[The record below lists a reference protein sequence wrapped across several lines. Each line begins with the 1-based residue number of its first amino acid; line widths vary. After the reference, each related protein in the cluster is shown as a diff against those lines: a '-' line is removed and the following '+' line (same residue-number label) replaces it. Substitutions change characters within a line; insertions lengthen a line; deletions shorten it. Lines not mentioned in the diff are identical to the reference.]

1 MHEIEAGSAN
11 NIERAE
17 NLYSQNKVLLEER
30 DRFLN
35 QAKDLIEQKAKMLK
49 EKFITTEQFRIRIM
63 AAEKNL
69 KDMSEKF

>member
-1 MHEIEAGSAN
+1 MEEIELASEN

-35 QAKDLIEQKAKMLK
+35 QAKDLIE
-49 EKFITTEQFRIRIM
+49 
-63 AAEKNL
+63 
-69 KDMSEKF
+69 